1 MAEISYSCDVAQG
14 FNAQS
19 DAQSIVGFL
28 TDLKIG
34 DTQFAIDL
42 NVTDPEDVE
51 SELAV
56 VGVISD
62 IYWNGG
68 EAEPIQISCR
78 VSTQNKNGAIELVQ
92 RTLLNTSVG
101 FSFVIYEYDPQ
112 AKKYFPCF
120 HTGGETYEGLV
131 LKEGGG
137 YRRPA
142 ASLCGQRRQ
151 KNGEAVGREGDRI
164 RSPRGNLRRLRPD
177 PLKAR
182 RQIRRRRQCH
192 ARVSRKFSERR
203 TGMMAS

>member
-131 LKEGGG
+131 LKEGGELAIQVDSTQSPEVPAPKIFPFSLG
-137 YRRPA
+137 IMPPDVTEGQPLHFA
-142 ASLCGQRRQ
+142 ASVDKKMVKQWGV
-151 KNGEAVGREGDRI
+151 KVTA
-164 RSPRGNLRRLRPD
+164 
-177 PLKAR
+177 
-182 RQIRRRRQCH
+182 
-192 ARVSRKFSERR
+192 
-203 TGMMAS
+203 